1 MALPRL
7 DAGTL
12 TAAGYVTRR
21 FGIRFAA
28 VGLPRA
34 ITGTK
39 MGSRLRAFIRSTMR
53 YRATWRS
60 LLRSYLRAATAM
72 ICSAVCTIPLVN
84 VAVLLRGFF
93 VRS

>member
-12 TAAGYVTRR
+12 TAGYVTRR

>member
-39 MGSRLRAFIRSTMR
+39 MGSRLRVYISPAKLHHRTTLRLRFI
-53 YRATWRS
+53 
-60 LLRSYLRAATAM
+60 LLLHAVTAM
-72 ICSAVCTIPLVN
+72 ICSAVHVILLVN
-84 VAVLLRGFF
+84 VAVLLRDFL
-93 VRS
+93 